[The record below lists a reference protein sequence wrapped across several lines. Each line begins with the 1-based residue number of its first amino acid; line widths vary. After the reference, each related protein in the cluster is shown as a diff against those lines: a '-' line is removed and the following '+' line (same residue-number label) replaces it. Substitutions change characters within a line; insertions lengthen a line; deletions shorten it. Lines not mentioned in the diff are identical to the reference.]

1 MPELPD
7 VLLYIESLKPRVVD
21 QPLEHV
27 RLASPFVVRSVA
39 PPISAITGRRVRG
52 LRRLGKQI
60 VFEFEGGLFLIVHL
74 MIAGRFQWKERGA
87 KIPGKLGLAAFDFP
101 AGTLLLT
108 EAGSKKRAS
117 LNLVAG
123 ERELAAFDRGA
134 LEVLGSTLDSFREAL
149 TRENHTLKRSL
160 TDPRFFSG
168 IGNAYSDEI
177 LHRARLSPMKLTQK
191 LSDEEVA
198 RLHSATQTTLTEW
211 IERLKTESGREF
223 PSKVTAFRPEMAVH
237 GRYGK
242 PCPVCGSPVQRIVY
256 AENECNYCVTC
267 QTEGRLLA
275 DRALSRLLKEDWPRS
290 LDEWEAH
297 FDKRK

>member
-7 VLLYIESLKPRVVD
+7 VLLYMEALKTRVLD
-21 QPLEHV
+21 QTLERV

-39 PPISAITGRRVRG
+39 PPISAIHGRRIRG

-60 VFEFEGGLFLIVHL
+60 VFELEGGLFLIVHL

-101 AGTLLLT
+101 SGTLLLT

-134 LEVLGSTLDSFREAL
+134 LEVLGSTPDSFREAL

-160 TDPRFFSG
+160 TDPSLFSG

-177 LHRARLSPMKLTQK
+177 LHEAKLSPVALTKK
-191 LSDEEVA
+191 LSPEEVI
-198 RLHSATQTTLTEW
+198 RLHEAVESTLTRWTSLLQRKAGE
-211 IERLKTESGREF
+211 EF
-223 PSKVTAFRPEMAVH
+223 P
-237 GRYGK
+237 
-242 PCPVCGSPVQRIVY
+242 
-256 AENECNYCVTC
+256 ENV
-267 QTEGRLLA
+267 
-275 DRALSRLLKEDWPRS
+275 
-290 LDEWEAH
+290 
-297 FDKRK
+297 